1 MANHR
6 VVRTVLGLLWL
17 ASAVIVL
24 AISSIGAN
32 NVSRARQ

>member
-1 MANHR
+1 MPNHR
-6 VVRTVLGLLWL
+6 LVCTVLGLLWF

-32 NVSRARQ
+32 NVSHAR